1 MNLINLEAEGIEKR
15 RIALI
20 VKIRAPEAMQRH
32 IENANRRAEYTH
44 RLISN
49 DICPRCGAK
58 LVIRNGTHCRFTLPL
73 SKDENFII
81 FLMTTKSRIE
91 DMEAR
96 FDRVKEAAGQLE
108 KAKEQ
113 FLGLSGDVA
122 LLKEYY
128 SSGVWRK
135 DFEADENGRLP
146 KGLKRGVL
154 SEDGLWNL
162 LEETDYFFR
171 IFTT

>member
-1 MNLINLEAEGIEKR
+1 
-15 RIALI
+15 
-20 VKIRAPEAMQRH
+20 
-32 IENANRRAEYTH
+32 
-44 RLISN
+44 
-49 DICPRCGAK
+49 
-58 LVIRNGTHCRFTLPL
+58 
-73 SKDENFII
+73 
-81 FLMTTKSRIE
+81 
-91 DMEAR
+91 MEAR

-122 LLKEYY
+122 LLK
-128 SSGVWRK
+128 

-146 KGLKRGVL
+146 EGLKRGVL